1 MRGRFTGG
9 SGKDA
14 ADGSRR
20 LLQVISLTINGEK
33 KTLERETSVEEVLRR
48 LEVEASAVAVE
59 VNRKIVHRRLHS
71 TYVLR
76 DGDEVEVVTFVG
88 GG

>member
-1 MRGRFTGG
+1 M
-9 SGKDA
+9 
-14 ADGSRR
+14 
-20 LLQVISLTINGEK
+20 ISLTINGEK

-59 VNRKIVHRRLHS
+59 VNRKIVPRKLHS
-71 TYVLR
+71 TCVLR